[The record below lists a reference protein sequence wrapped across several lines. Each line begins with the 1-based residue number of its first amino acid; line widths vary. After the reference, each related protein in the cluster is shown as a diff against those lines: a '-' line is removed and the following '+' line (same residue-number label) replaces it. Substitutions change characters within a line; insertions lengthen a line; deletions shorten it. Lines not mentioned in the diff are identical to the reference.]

1 MNINTQN
8 PSSRHTISFT
18 TTHISSKMSSSE
30 SNTQFVHNFPP
41 FFQVLQ
47 TGVVKRF
54 FDDKLIPPTN
64 DTPNSHG
71 VITKDVVVSSQPKV
85 SARLFL
91 PQIPNPTRKLPVLI
105 YVHGG
110 AFSIGS
116 GFSEVYTNYV
126 SSLVA
131 NSNVIAVSV
140 DYRLAPENPIPAC
153 YDDSWEVFK
162 WVASHGSGHTGSGQ
176 CFDPWLTN
184 HADFSRVFVAGD
196 SAGANIGHD
205 IVTRVGS
212 GQDGIEMKVSGF
224 VLVHPYFGSDEV
236 TPMMKVLYP
245 DISGYDDPRYNPA
258 ANPGLMGKIKCGKV
272 LVCVAEK
279 DGIKD
284 RGVKYYDVLKKSEY
298 QGEVEF
304 VETKGEAHVFHLFNQ
319 TSEKAG
325 ELMKTIVSFLN
336 K

>member
-1 MNINTQN
+1 MTSSDTDTQ
-8 PSSRHTISFT
+8 I
-18 TTHISSKMSSSE
+18 
-30 SNTQFVHNFPP
+30 VHNFPP

-47 TGVVKRF
+47 NGAVKRF

-71 VITKDVVVSSQPKV
+71 VITRDVVVSAQPKV

-91 PQIPNPTRKLPVLI
+91 PEISDPTRKLPVLI
-105 YVHGG
+105 YIHGG

-116 GFSEVYTNYV
+116 GFSEFYTSYV
-126 SSLVA
+126 SSVVA
-131 NSNVIAVSV
+131 NSNVIGVSV
-140 DYRLAPENPIPAC
+140 DYRLAPENPLPAC

-162 WVASHGSGHTGSGQ
+162 WVALHGSGQTGSGQ
-176 CFDPWLTN
+176 TESGLGSDPWLTN
-184 HADFSRVFVAGD
+184 HADFTRVFLEGD
-196 SAGANIGHD
+196 SAGANIAHD
-205 IVTRVGS
+205 IAIRVGS
-212 GQDGIEMKVSGF
+212 GQEGVGVKISGM

-245 DISGYDDPRYNPA
+245 GISRFDDPRYNPA
-258 ANPGLMGKIKCGKV
+258 ANPCLMGKIKCGKV

-279 DGIKD
+279 DGLKD
-284 RGVKYYDVLKKSEY
+284 RGVKYYEGLKKSDYE
-298 QGEVEF
+298 GEAEF
-304 VETKGEAHVFHLFNQ
+304 VETRGEAHVFHLFNQ

-325 ELMKTIVSFLN
+325 ELMKIIVSFLN

>member
-1 MNINTQN
+1 M
-8 PSSRHTISFT
+8 
-18 TTHISSKMSSSE
+18 
-30 SNTQFVHNFPP
+30 
-41 FFQVLQ
+41 
-47 TGVVKRF
+47 
-54 FDDKLIPPTN
+54 
-64 DTPNSHG
+64 
-71 VITKDVVVSSQPKV
+71 ITKDVVVSSQPKV

-91 PQIPNPTRKLPVLI
+91 PEISDPNRKLPVLI

-116 GFSEVYTNYV
+116 GFSETYTNHV

-131 NSNVIAVSV
+131 GSNVIAVSV

-162 WVASHGSGHTGSGQ
+162 WVASHGSGSGSGS
-176 CFDPWLTN
+176 DPWLAN
-184 HADFSRVFVAGD
+184 HGDFTRVFVAGD
-196 SAGANIGHD
+196 SAGANIAHD
-205 IVTRVGS
+205 IVIRVGS
-212 GQDGIEMKVSGF
+212 GEDGVGVKISGM

-236 TPMMKVLYP
+236 TPMMKVIYP

-272 LVCVAEK
+272 LICVAEN

-284 RGVKYYDVLKKSEY
+284 RGVKYYEVLKKSEFE
-298 QGEVEF
+298 GEVEF

-319 TSEKAG
+319 TGEKAG
-325 ELMKTIVSFLN
+325 ELMKIIGSFLN